1 MENNK
6 DKGSKKELNDNEK
19 MISYLKQTEQK
30 KEKKIAKD
38 LVKLKHVEIEKQK
51 VSPEA
56 MELANA
62 LKHQQLEHDQF
73 EELSSNEITI
83 LESFMG
89 KRLFL
94 SRVAIVANQSRIP
107 LGLEPFKKDDLE
119 KILNSLIS
127 KGYVISEVIGGESVY
142 FLTEKGKYRVQ

>member
-127 KGYVISEVIGGESVY
+127 KGYVISEVIGGERVY